1 MGLYA
6 DAGMKFLFVLFIMQ
20 FISVY
25 INADNML
32 IPARKRARHKR
43 MACLLR
49 LSLAAIL
56 TWGNLVSS
64 KLIRMKD
71 VSCDECSV
79 LVEDENEEI
88 L

>member
-6 DAGMKFLFVLFIMQ
+6 DAGMKFLLVLFVMQ

-32 IPARKRARHKR
+32 IPARKRARNKR
-43 MACLLR
+43 LACLLSM
-49 LSLAAIL
+49 SLAAIL
-56 TWGNLVSS
+56 TLGNFVTNKIS
-64 KLIRMKD
+64 KTKD
-71 VSCDECSV
+71 VKCDECLIV
-79 LVEDENEEI
+79 VEDDNEDK

>member
-32 IPARKRARHKR
+32 
-43 MACLLR
+43 CLLYT
-49 LSLAAIL
+49 SI
-56 TWGNLVSS
+56 
-64 KLIRMKD
+64 
-71 VSCDECSV
+71 
-79 LVEDENEEI
+79 
-88 L
+88 